1 MKKSLNDIPDK
12 LFFRISE
19 VAKLAGVEPYVLR
32 FWESEF
38 TILTPEKNRGG
49 WRVYRRK
56 DVERILEIK
65 RLLYEEGYTI
75 EGARR
80 KLSPRH
86 SNDEEPPPTPQDAA
100 QGIEKSMPLF
110 QSKDGANV
118 LKQVR
123 QELESI
129 LTMLNKR

>member
-1 MKKSLNDIPDK
+1 MKKSSKQIPDK

-19 VAKLAGVEPYVLR
+19 VAKIAEVEPYVLR

-38 TILTPEKNRGG
+38 KLLAPEKNQGG

-65 RLLYEEGYTI
+65 RLLYEEGFTI
-75 EGARR
+75 EGARKR
-80 KLSPRH
+80 LNHPESEATQ
-86 SNDEEPPPTPQDAA
+86 EETTEAKTPP
-100 QGIEKSMPLF
+100 GSLPLF
-110 QSKDGANV
+110 PTRNGED
-118 LKQVR
+118 LLRQVKS
-123 QELESI
+123 ELESI

>member
-86 SNDEEPPPTPQDAA
+86 SNDEEAPQ
-100 QGIEKSMPLF
+100 GVEKSMPLF